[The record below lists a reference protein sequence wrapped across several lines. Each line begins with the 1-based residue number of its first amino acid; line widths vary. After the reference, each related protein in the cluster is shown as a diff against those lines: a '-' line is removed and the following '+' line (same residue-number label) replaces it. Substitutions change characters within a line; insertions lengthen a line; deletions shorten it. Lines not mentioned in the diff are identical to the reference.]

1 MQRINLFVFAAH
13 HLSSNVAAERFKGLL
28 KYLDPDKYRIFV
40 FARQASP
47 TAPGRTELDQA
58 GVHVIAL
65 PGVCVGSESSARSSL
80 LTLASAF
87 ARSLPFSPF
96 ARPAFAGTWLGQA
109 LAEADRL
116 CREKVAAGERCVT
129 IGTYSPVDAL
139 IAAASLARRH
149 GIGCLQDFRDGLVFE
164 SLGAPGKW
172 RNLLRVLIERRVV
185 AASGLI
191 TSVSAPLVDDF
202 RRRYPRTPAKVLPN
216 GYDPGDFERLAGDAA
231 IAQRATALL
240 AEHVA
245 PGTRLI
251 GHFGRIGASD
261 SSAST
266 SLDYL
271 VDALN
276 ASGDA
281 MAGRHLLFVGE
292 LTPGE
297 KASIGRAEFPVSVV
311 PPVERALA
319 LELMRRCDKLLL
331 LTGSRVSCA
340 TGKLF
345 DYLAAGADVVCVT
358 QVRNAATVILA
369 ETGAGRVLLTD
380 SGTGGAAALAEAL
393 STPHAGAARDV
404 SAYSRVAQA
413 SQLDHWISHM
423 VIA

>member
-40 FARQASP
+40 FTRQAVP
-47 TAPGRTELDQA
+47 TASGKTEFDQA
-58 GVHVIAL
+58 GVRVIAL
-65 PGVCVGSESSARSSL
+65 PGTCVGSESSARSSL

-87 ARSLPFSPF
+87 ARSLPFSSF
-96 ARPAFAGTWLGQA
+96 ARGAFAHTWLGQA

-116 CREKVAAGERCVT
+116 CRDKVASGERCVT

-139 IAAASLARRH
+139 IAAASLASRH

-164 SLGAPGKW
+164 SLGAPG
-172 RNLLRVLIERRVV
+172 RLRTLVRAMVERRVV
-185 AASGLI
+185 GVSGLI

-202 RRRYPRTPAKVLPN
+202 RRRYPRTQAKVLPN
-216 GYDPGDFERLAGDAA
+216 GYDPGDFERLAGDAT
-231 IAQRATALL
+231 IAQRAAALL
-240 AEHVA
+240 AEHTA
-245 PGTRLI
+245 PGARVI

-261 SSAST
+261 SSASA
-266 SLDYL
+266 SLDHL
-271 VDALN
+271 IDTLN
-276 ASGDA
+276 ASGGA
-281 MAGRHLLFVGE
+281 LAGRHVLFVGE
-292 LTPGE
+292 LTPAE
-297 KASIGRAEFPVSVV
+297 RASVERATFSASVV
-311 PPVERALA
+311 PPVERSLA

-345 DYLAAGADVVCVT
+345 DYLAAGVDVVCLT
-358 QVRNAATVILA
+358 QVRNAATVILS
-369 ETGAGRVLLTD
+369 ETGAGQVVLTD
-380 SGTGGAAALAEAL
+380 AGPGDLAKAL
-393 STPHAGAARDV
+393 SSPHLGTARDV